1 MGDSLLR
8 RRPNSR
14 LNISSRSPG
23 ICFHTAWVNNG
34 SPAWASECPFL
45 GVEQTWP
52 GSGRNRPMLLPGEIF
67 CLFLRAIF
75 SARPF
80 RVALCAF
87 PASAIRC
94 TRWQFDGSR
103 VFSHWKSSCRTSE
116 SRSDTLS
123 VKTQS
128 DYRDRVDH
136 ISCPSQLAP
145 IPVLHFISDF
155 RLRSSVSVIH
165 TVIITREV
173 LSRSWSFGPEEKT
186 RLFQLYRYI
195 AISAC
200 C

>member
-1 MGDSLLR
+1 M
-8 RRPNSR
+8 PAWSR
-14 LNISSRSPG
+14 SETFQTSSRMSPVG
-23 ICFHTAWVNNG
+23 ARADVARRW
-34 SPAWASECPFL
+34 SEPPH
-45 GVEQTWP
+45 VAA
-52 GSGRNRPMLLPGEIF
+52 GRNLLS
-67 CLFLRAIF
+67 FLASHF
-75 SARPF
+75 SAHPF

-103 VFSHWKSSCRTSE
+103 VFSHWKSSCRRSE

-145 IPVLHFISDF
+145 IPVLHFIGEF

-165 TVIITREV
+165 TVIITREA